1 LYRRTDVWR
10 PGRANTASGGFGVQC
25 ADTNDLG
32 YAKPRDVWQEKLASD
47 LARRV
52 GIPVPEIRLG
62 EVEGCN
68 GVHAISI
75 AFGKES
81 IDLKRVRETTGIQP
95 PLQAALGRA
104 SGILAL
110 HAWFSTGDLKEEHV
124 LVATDNYGAESVAAI
139 DFASAFAWGVNDN
152 AVVAPTTEPRGLVEN
167 VDKAQVL
174 AAVGRI
180 EAVSDEQI
188 RAALAAIP
196 EGVLPVAEKE
206 RVGNG
211 LIQRRGSIRD
221 VMRVR
226 GWLP

>member
-1 LYRRTDVWR
+1 MYRRTDIWR
-10 PGRANTASGGFGVQC
+10 PGRVGTASGGYGVRC

-47 LARRV
+47 LARHV
-52 GIPVPEIRLG
+52 VIPVPEIRLG
-62 EVEGCN
+62 DVEGCN
-68 GVHAISI
+68 GTHAVSI

-95 PLQAALGRA
+95 SLQAALGRG

-124 LVATDNYGAESVAAI
+124 LVATDEQGIESVAAI
-139 DFASAFAWGVNDN
+139 DFASAFAWGVGNN
-152 AVVAPTTEPRGLVEN
+152 TVVAPTTEPRGLVEN

-174 AAVGRI
+174 AAVERI
-180 EAVSDEQI
+180 EAMSDEQI
-188 RAALAAIP
+188 RAVLAAIP
-196 EGVLPVAEKE
+196 EAVLPIAEKE
-206 RVGNG
+206 RVANG

-221 VMRVR
+221 VMRGL